1 MKKDKKNLLGCNL
14 SEIEVIIADLGY
26 RKFHAKQILKWVHK
40 RYITDIKEMTDLSN
54 DLRDKLSKSTEI
66 ELPALISENVSK
78 DGTTKWLFNS
88 GAGQA
93 IETVYIP
100 ETDRG
105 TLCISSQV
113 GCALDCSFCATGHQG
128 FNRNLNADE
137 IISQLYFA
145 NSSLPRR
152 NNGLPAITN
161 VVFMGM
167 GEPLAN
173 FKHVLKAIEIML
185 SDHAYG
191 LSRRR
196 VTLSTSGI
204 VPNISQLSDQCNVSL
219 AVSLHAPNDELR
231 NKLVPINKIHP
242 ISDLLDACWSY
253 AKQQSNR
260 YITFEYV
267 MLKDVNDTMNHAR
280 ELYRLLINKPAKL
293 NLIPFNTFDG
303 SNYKSSSSNQ
313 IKKFQT
319 WLREKGI
326 IVTTRKTRGDDI
338 DAACGQLAGKVNNR
352 VLSRLGK
359 KGVKTSNLQQ

>member
-1 MKKDKKNLLGCNL
+1 M
-14 SEIEVIIADLGY
+14 
-26 RKFHAKQILKWVHK
+26 Q
-40 RYITDIKEMTDLSN
+40 MTDLSN
-54 DLRDKLSKSTEI
+54 DLREKLSKSTEI

-88 GAGQA
+88 GIGQA

-145 NSSLPRR
+145 NASLPRR

-185 SDHAYG
+185 SDYAYG
-191 LSRRR
+191 LSKKSNIEYIRNCTRYFRAVRR
-196 VTLSTSGI
+196 
-204 VPNISQLSDQCNVSL
+204 CNVSL

-231 NKLVPINKIHP
+231 NKL
-242 ISDLLDACWSY
+242 Y
-253 AKQQSNR
+253 Q
-260 YITFEYV
+260 
-267 MLKDVNDTMNHAR
+267 
-280 ELYRLLINKPAKL
+280 
-293 NLIPFNTFDG
+293 
-303 SNYKSSSSNQ
+303 
-313 IKKFQT
+313 
-319 WLREKGI
+319 
-326 IVTTRKTRGDDI
+326 
-338 DAACGQLAGKVNNR
+338 
-352 VLSRLGK
+352 
-359 KGVKTSNLQQ
+359 

>member
-1 MKKDKKNLLGCNL
+1 MKKDKTNLLGCNL

-26 RKFHAKQILKWVHK
+26 RKFHAKQILKWIHK
-40 RYITDIKEMTDLSN
+40 RYITDIAEMTDLSH

-66 ELPALISENVSK
+66 GLPALISENVSK
-78 DGTTKWLFNS
+78 DGTIKWLINS
-88 GAGQA
+88 GVGQA

-173 FKHVLKAIEIML
+173 VKHVLKAIEIML

-196 VTLSTSGI
+196 VTLSTS
-204 VPNISQLSDQCNVSL
+204 
-219 AVSLHAPNDELR
+219 
-231 NKLVPINKIHP
+231 
-242 ISDLLDACWSY
+242 
-253 AKQQSNR
+253 
-260 YITFEYV
+260 
-267 MLKDVNDTMNHAR
+267 
-280 ELYRLLINKPAKL
+280 
-293 NLIPFNTFDG
+293 
-303 SNYKSSSSNQ
+303 
-313 IKKFQT
+313 
-319 WLREKGI
+319 
-326 IVTTRKTRGDDI
+326 
-338 DAACGQLAGKVNNR
+338 
-352 VLSRLGK
+352 
-359 KGVKTSNLQQ
+359 

>member
-40 RYITDIKEMTDLSN
+40 RYITDIAEMTDLSN
-54 DLRDKLSKSTEI
+54 DLREKLSKSTEI

-293 NLIPFNTFDG
+293 NLIPFNNFDG

>member
-40 RYITDIKEMTDLSN
+40 RYITDIAEMTDLSN

-66 ELPALISENVSK
+66 ELPALISEDVSK

-88 GAGQA
+88 GIGQA

-167 GEPLAN
+167 GEPLLN
-173 FKHVLKAIEIML
+173 YKNVIKAL
-185 SDHAYG
+185 AK
-191 LSRRR
+191 R
-196 VTLSTSGI
+196 VT
-204 VPNISQLSDQCNVSL
+204 
-219 AVSLHAPNDELR
+219 
-231 NKLVPINKIHP
+231 
-242 ISDLLDACWSY
+242 
-253 AKQQSNR
+253 
-260 YITFEYV
+260 
-267 MLKDVNDTMNHAR
+267 
-280 ELYRLLINKPAKL
+280 
-293 NLIPFNTFDG
+293 
-303 SNYKSSSSNQ
+303 
-313 IKKFQT
+313 
-319 WLREKGI
+319 
-326 IVTTRKTRGDDI
+326 
-338 DAACGQLAGKVNNR
+338 
-352 VLSRLGK
+352 
-359 KGVKTSNLQQ
+359 